1 MYYDRIVISGCI
13 RFSVSGRYHID
24 LRPTAKVQMILG
36 TNGSGKTT
44 LAQLG
49 FSPLPIS
56 PKWMEK
62 DGYFI
67 KEGTYKGDSYRLEG
81 KYGSKPSYSFTKNHE
96 VLLQDGN
103 VTTYLDLVR
112 IHLNYNPWLHDLIIG
127 KTKFTDLGPGQRQD
141 FLSKISN
148 SDFTHAFKML
158 AIYKKQHGHYQS
170 VVKFLQGRVNEES
183 VKLLDED
190 ARKQHEALRGE
201 LQEELK
207 VIQEIPNLDTVE
219 VDLAKTY
226 RTLNDH
232 IYLYNDSIP
241 ISPLLS
247 SPSELTEFHEVN
259 NTQFKELQGQLNLV
273 SSDLDQL
280 TQKLGFIT
288 NSNEDK
294 CELILEL
301 DKLTQEVVK
310 YESLPGNI
318 PVEYYVKNSGPVIEA
333 LRYSLSHM
341 SSEEIDL
348 DKEHTLRTS
357 VMETSSFL
365 SKCEAR
371 LEQVQ
376 SEITHITGIEEVKC
390 PSCDTLFKPGIDP
403 KLLSELNERRV
414 KGFEYIEESTVAKSK
429 AVEVLD
435 EYLAKKKAYD
445 ELEFIK
451 GKYLESHKGLFTYI
465 DSIGGMLK
473 GKDLLSNLHTYS
485 QFCEAYHRKVHLMAN
500 IDRLKTVTVKVDE
513 LEKEKLSLTKML
525 EEKQSLFTQLTVK
538 RDQYKSNVLAA
549 EKTLEEME
557 SDDANIKHLLK
568 LTEDFSKALE
578 NEFEVVKQ
586 EVKKEFLN
594 DLLGRLATIHNTLN
608 EQDTIRSLLKDFNQQ
623 LDVAKRKVAISK
635 EIVDSLSPKDGLIA
649 EQLSLSIGSWITGLN
664 QLVDKVWGYPL
675 EVRMGTVGDTGLDYK
690 FPMSDSEVERDDVS
704 EGSDSML
711 EMINRAVAMTCY
723 YSLDLTDVPLFLD
736 EPGRTFDKTHKF
748 NLIPLIR
755 DLTDSVRFSQ
765 IVLISHSE
773 DIQTAFPNSET
784 LILDTRN
791 VSYPHPYNEHVS
803 FTKE

>member
-1 MYYDRIVISGCI
+1 MYYDRIVISGCT
-13 RFSVSGRYHID
+13 RFSVSGRYYID
-24 LRPTAKVQMILG
+24 LKPNAKVQMILG

-49 FSPLPIS
+49 FSPLPINA
-56 PKWMEK
+56 KWMEK
-62 DGYFI
+62 DGYYI
-67 KEGTYKGDSYRLEG
+67 KEGTYKGDTYVLEG
-81 KYGSKPSYSFTKNHE
+81 KYGAKPSYSFTKNHE

-103 VTTYLDLVR
+103 VTTYLDLVKN
-112 IHLNYNPWLHDLIIG
+112 HLNYTPWLHDLIIG
-127 KTKFTDLGPGQRQD
+127 KTKFTDLGPTQRQD
-141 FLSKISN
+141 FLSRISN

-158 AIYKKQHGHYQS
+158 ASYKKQHSHYQS
-170 VVKFLQGRVNEES
+170 VVKFLQSRVNEES
-183 VKLLDED
+183 VKLLDKD
-190 ARKQHEALRGE
+190 ARKQHEVIREE
-201 LQEELK
+201 LQTELK
-207 VIQEIPNLDTVE
+207 AIQEIPNLDTVE

-226 RTLNDH
+226 RELKE
-232 IYLYNDSIP
+232 YVFLYNDSIP
-241 ISPLLS
+241 ISPLMDNLLD
-247 SPSELTEFHEVN
+247 LTEFHETN
-259 NTQFKELQGQLNLV
+259 NTHLKEIQGQLNLV
-273 SSDLDQL
+273 SGDLDQL

-294 CELILEL
+294 SELILEL
-301 DKLTQEVVK
+301 DKLTKEVVK
-310 YESLPGNI
+310 YDTLPGLI

-341 SSEEIDL
+341 STEEIDL
-348 DKEHTLRTS
+348 DKEHSLRTT
-357 VMETSSFL
+357 VMESSNFL

-376 SEITHITGIEEVKC
+376 SEITHITGIAEVKC

-403 KLLSELNERRV
+403 KLLNELNERRV
-414 KGFEYIEESTVAKSK
+414 KGYEYIETSTKDKSK
-429 AVEVLD
+429 AVEALE
-435 EYLAKKKAYD
+435 EYLDKKKAYD

-473 GKDLLSNLHTYS
+473 GKDLLSNLHVYG
-485 QFCEAYHRKVHLMAN
+485 QFCEAYHRKVHLLAN
-500 IDRLKTVTVKVDE
+500 IDRLKSVTIKVDE
-513 LEKEKLSLTKML
+513 LEKEKANLTQML
-525 EEKQSLFTQLTVK
+525 KEKHMLFTQLAIK
-538 RDQYKSNVLAA
+538 RDQYKDNVLDAK
-549 EKTLEEME
+549 KTLEAIE
-557 SDDANIKHLLK
+557 SDEVNMSHTLRLAENF
-568 LTEDFSKALE
+568 TRALE
-578 NEFEVVKQ
+578 NELEVIKQ
-586 EVKKEFLN
+586 DVKKEFIN
-594 DLLGRLATIHNTLN
+594 DILGRLAVVHNTLG
-608 EQDTIRSLLKDFNQQ
+608 EQDTISSLLKDFNGQ
-623 LDVAKRKVAISK
+623 LETAKRKVIVSK

-649 EQLSLSIGSWITGLN
+649 EQLGLSIGSWIAGLN
-664 QLVDKVWGYPL
+664 QLVAKVWGYPL
-675 EVRMGTVGDTGLDYK
+675 EVRMGTVGDNGLDYK
-690 FPMSDSEVERDDVS
+690 FPMCDTEVERDDVS

-723 YSLDLTDVPLFLD
+723 YSLDLVDLPLFLD